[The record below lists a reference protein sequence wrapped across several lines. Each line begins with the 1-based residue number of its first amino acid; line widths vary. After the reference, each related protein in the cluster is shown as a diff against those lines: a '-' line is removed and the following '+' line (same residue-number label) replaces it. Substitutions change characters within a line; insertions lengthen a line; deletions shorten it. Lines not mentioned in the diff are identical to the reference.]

1 MRTAHIDRLE
11 PVLPVATPDW
21 PDSVWVG
28 EISDDA
34 ETTGTLTLT
43 GASGFGR
50 ARLLVRHGRAPRG
63 FVELPVRAGRVDG
76 AELRRRIATLPATAV
91 AAPDHGLGISVVL
104 CTRNRPGHLRTALA
118 SLQRLAYGTFEVVVV
133 DNGSDTDATHRI
145 VAELGDPRIR
155 SVDAPVPGL
164 SRARN
169 VGLRHARHDVVAY
182 TDDDVVVDPGWLAG
196 ISAGFRSEPGVSC
209 VSGMVPSVELTSPC
223 QAYFDKRVTWA
234 RNSVR
239 ESFSLRRPRPAEP
252 MFPFEVGRFGTGAN
266 FAIRRETVLALGGFD
281 EGFGVG
287 SPTGGGEDIDM
298 FVRVLLSGH
307 TLVYEPSAIIWHRHR
322 PDLASLSRQI
332 RDYGTGLGAWITQLA
347 LQPRTAMMITR
358 RSVHALT
365 HLGRITRVARDRD
378 LDLAGIG
385 DLGRAERLAVLRGP
399 LALLRA
405 RLHGARRRPL
415 AHADRRAS

>member
-1 MRTAHIDRLE
+1 MKTAYIDRLE
-11 PVLPVATPDW
+11 PVLPGATPLW
-21 PDSVWVG
+21 PESVWVG
-28 EISDDA
+28 EISDEA
-34 ETTGTLTLT
+34 VTATALTLA
-43 GASGFGR
+43 GAAGFGR

-63 FVELPVRAGRVDG
+63 FVELGIEAGRLDG
-76 AELRRRIATLPATAV
+76 VELRRLITALPA
-91 AAPDHGLGISVVL
+91 AADAPPDDSLSISVVL
-104 CTRNRPGHLRTALA
+104 CTRNRPEHLRTALA
-118 SLQRLAYGTFEVVVV
+118 SLQRLEYANFEVVVV

-145 VAELGDPRIR
+145 VADLDDARVR
-155 SVDAPVPGL
+155 SVDAPVAGL

-169 VGLRHARHDVVAY
+169 VGLRHARHDLVAF

-196 ISAGFRSEPGVSC
+196 IAAGFRSEPDVSC

-234 RNSVR
+234 RNCVR

-266 FAIRRETVLALGGFD
+266 FAIRRQTVIALGGFD

-298 FVRVLLSGH
+298 FVRVLLNGH

-322 PDLASLSRQI
+322 PDLASLTKQI

-358 RSVHALT
+358 RSVPALA
-365 HLGRITRVARDRD
+365 HLGKITRIERDHD
-378 LDLAGIG
+378 PEIG

-399 LALLRA
+399 LALLKA

-415 AHADRRAS
+415 AQAARHAS